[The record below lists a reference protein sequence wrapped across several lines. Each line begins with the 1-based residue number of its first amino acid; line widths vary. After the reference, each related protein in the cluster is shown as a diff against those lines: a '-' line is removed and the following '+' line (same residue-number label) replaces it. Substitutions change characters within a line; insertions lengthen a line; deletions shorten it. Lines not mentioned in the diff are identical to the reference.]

1 MLSAVSE
8 FTRLNINEVYA
19 MPAADFF
26 MYIEFI
32 NIRNRKEYMRQQ
44 KEIAEIKAMNRRRR

>member
-19 MPAADFF
+19 MPAADFL
-26 MYIEFI
+26 MYVEFI
-32 NIRNRKEYMRQQ
+32 NLRNRKEYMRQQ
-44 KEIAEIKAMNRRRR
+44 KEIAEMKAAYRRHR